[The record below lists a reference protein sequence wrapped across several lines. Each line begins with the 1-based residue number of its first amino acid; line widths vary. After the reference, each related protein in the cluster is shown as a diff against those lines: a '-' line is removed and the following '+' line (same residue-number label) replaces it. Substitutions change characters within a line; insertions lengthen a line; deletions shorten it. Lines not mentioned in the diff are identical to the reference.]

1 MGLTS
6 FRGQHR
12 RWDANRGPGPSCGVA
27 GCVSPRRGCGEPPS
41 SAGRTSQRA
50 DAGGR
55 TGHGR
60 TLRPHEQNGRA
71 TRDRTNPCVLDS
83 NPSGLTTFHARIGR
97 RTPVRGLS
105 FGRCTIPLEARR
117 LGMTASTSDLSPSRS
132 SSRRRSS
139 RSRRGSP
146 TCRLSSPMR
155 APRAVGPSRAA
166 CLHGSRPTPGA
177 APPAPP
183 HRVPAG
189 FLRGAADCGILIV
202 AGPGHPR
209 SQTGMV
215 QPTREN
221 DQRGAYAW
229 TRRSS

>member
-12 RWDANRGPGPSCGVA
+12 RWVGCQPWPGPLL
-27 GCVSPRRGCGEPPS
+27 RRGWMRLTTPRVRGATQFRRPYQPACGCGRKDWTRKDSPP
-41 SAGRTSQRA
+41 ARTERA
-50 DAGGR
+50 CDAGSDQS
-55 TGHGR
+55 
-60 TLRPHEQNGRA
+60 LRPGF
-71 TRDRTNPCVLDS
+71 D
-83 NPSGLTTFHARIGR
+83 PSGLTTFHARIGR

-105 FGRCTIPLEARR
+105 FGRCTIPPEAQR
-117 LGMTASTSDLSPSRS
+117 LGITASTSDLNPVAEVRQ
-132 SSRRRSS
+132 
-139 RSRRGSP
+139 

-183 HRVPAG
+183 HRVPTG

-202 AGPGHPR
+202 AGPSHPR
-209 SQTGMV
+209 SQPVMV